1 MNTLVSARSRRFAD
15 AVARDF
21 GSVQELRRAFLR
33 LAAKGGESGCVW
45 LIVAPGGEV
54 EVVLT
59 NARQVPRGSVLAYAE
74 LWDGGRVSFRKESAE
89 ETSLRRWR
97 AIDWDDVAARYDAL
111 MARVPLYPAP

>member
-1 MNTLVSARSRRFAD
+1 MNTLNSAHSHRFAD

-33 LAAKGGESGCVW
+33 LAEKGGESGCVW

-59 NARQVPRGSVLAYAE
+59 NARQTPRGSVLVCAD
-74 LWDGGRVSFRKESAE
+74 LWDGGRVSFRKESTE
-89 ETSLRRWR
+89 EKCLRRWR
-97 AIDWDDVAARYDAL
+97 AIDWTDVTSRYDAV
-111 MARVPLYPAP
+111 MARKPRYPAP

>member
-1 MNTLVSARSRRFAD
+1 MNTLNSARPRRFVG
-15 AVARDF
+15 AVTRDF

-33 LAAKGGESGCVW
+33 LAQRGGESGCVW
-45 LIVAPGGEV
+45 LIAAPGGEV

-59 NARQVPRGSVLAYAE
+59 KNRQVPRGSVLACAD

-89 ETSLRRWR
+89 EKCLRRWR

-111 MARVPLYPAP
+111 MSRRPLYPAP

>member
-1 MNTLVSARSRRFAD
+1 MNTLISAPSRRFNS
-15 AVARDF
+15 AVKRDF

-33 LAAKGGESGCVW
+33 LAERGGESGCVW
-45 LIVAPGGEV
+45 LITAPNGEV

-59 NARQVPRGSVLAYAE
+59 RNRQVPRGSVLACAD

-89 ETSLRRWR
+89 EKCLRRWR

-111 MARVPLYPAP
+111 MVRVPRYPAP

>member
-1 MNTLVSARSRRFAD
+1 MNTLNSARSRRFDGALT
-15 AVARDF
+15 RDF

-33 LAAKGGESGCVW
+33 LAERGGESGCVW

-59 NARQVPRGSVLAYAE
+59 KNRQVPRGSVLACAD

-89 ETSLRRWR
+89 EKCLRRWR
-97 AIDWDDVAARYDAL
+97 AIDWNDVAARYDAL